1 MTIDG
6 LTDDRIRDILAA
18 TRAVAIVG
26 ASANPIR
33 ASFGVAG
40 FLAAQGYAVTPV
52 NPGLAGQTLHG
63 TPVVATLDDAGS
75 LDMVDIFRASNQVP
89 QVVDDAIRLGAKTIW
104 MQLGVFHMAAAAKAT
119 AAGITVVM
127 DRCPSI
133 EIGRLGITR
142 AA

>member
-75 LDMVDIFRASNQVP
+75 LDMVDIF
-89 QVVDDAIRLGAKTIW
+89 
-104 MQLGVFHMAAAAKAT
+104 HMAAAAKAT